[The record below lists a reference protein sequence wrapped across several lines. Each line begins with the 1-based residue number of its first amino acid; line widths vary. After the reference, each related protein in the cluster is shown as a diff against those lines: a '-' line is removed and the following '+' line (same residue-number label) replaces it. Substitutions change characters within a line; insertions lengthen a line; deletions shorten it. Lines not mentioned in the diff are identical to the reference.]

1 VLRNLIPAQ
10 VLSGNS
16 TFNTGNSISSG
27 LPNYT
32 RNSLRAIAD
41 LLERE

>member
-1 VLRNLIPAQ
+1 

-27 LPNYT
+27 LPNYA
-32 RNSLRAIAD
+32 RNSLKAIAGI
-41 LLERE
+41 LERE